1 MKLTTKIFLTT
12 LLILT
17 TQSVTVPD
25 IACADEPLS
34 SACQNALT
42 ADFAFRDSLPESEVP
57 FSEWYMQRYA
67 TNWGPAATTY
77 PEVSVPAGCASD
89 IWMRARVVQT
99 ALKYIGLPY
108 RHHHIPAWD
117 PPASLRENEG
127 PGPGL
132 DCSNF
137 TSWVYNYGLGMRFVS
152 DVDDQAAGPSA
163 PGRILESGEQLEPG
177 DILFIWDSP
186 RTRVSHAV
194 IYLDPEHI
202 IDSVGAG
209 VAIRSFSSW
218 YRSRFSHARRV
229 IESLP
234 PVTPA
239 ALPTP
244 SAMPPLCPAGLAKT
258 TPGTC
263 GCHNP
268 DIDENQNGIFDCIDT
283 LRTTRPRK
291 PVLAARRRA
300 LHVAMQEFRGSSPH
314 RYEIRLSLISPRKP
328 TRRITTRS
336 HRLKLSALGQHV
348 RVSLRYRLLWSETRS
363 HSRWS
368 QLSRLKIQ

>member
-1 MKLTTKIFLTT
+1 MSLSKKFFLTA
-12 LLILT
+12 LLIL
-17 TQSVTVPD
+17 VAPFAAAPD
-25 IACADEPLS
+25 AARAEETLS
-34 SACQNALT
+34 PACQSALT

-57 FSEWYMQRYA
+57 VSEWYMPRYA

-77 PEVSVPAGCASD
+77 PAVAVPSGCASD

-99 ALKYIGLPY
+99 AFKYIGLPY

-163 PGRILESGEQLEPG
+163 PGRVLEPGEQLEPG
-177 DILFIWDSP
+177 DILFIWDSGH
-186 RTRVSHAV
+186 TRRSHAV

-202 IDSVGAG
+202 IDSVGSG
-209 VAIRSFSSW
+209 VAVRSFSGW
-218 YRSRFSHARRV
+218 YRSRFSHARRI
-229 IESLP
+229 IESVV
-234 PVTPA
+234 PVTPV

-244 SAMPPLCPAGLAKT
+244 TESPALCPAGLAKT

-263 GCHNP
+263 GCRVP
-268 DIDENQNGIFDCIDT
+268 DIDENSNGIFDCIDV
-283 LRTTRPRK
+283 LSDTRPFK
-291 PVLAARRRA
+291 PVLKTKRKA
-300 LHVAMQEFRGSSPH
+300 LYVRLQEFRGGRRH
-314 RYEIRLSLISPRKP
+314 KYEIRARQSGAGTGTKRVVTS
-328 TRRITTRS
+328 S
-336 HRLKLSALGQHV
+336 HHFKLALQGKGGQV
-348 RVSLRYRLLWSETRS
+348 ILRYRL
-363 HSRWS
+363 RWNGRVS
-368 QLSRLKIQ
+368 FSKWSRLGKLRV